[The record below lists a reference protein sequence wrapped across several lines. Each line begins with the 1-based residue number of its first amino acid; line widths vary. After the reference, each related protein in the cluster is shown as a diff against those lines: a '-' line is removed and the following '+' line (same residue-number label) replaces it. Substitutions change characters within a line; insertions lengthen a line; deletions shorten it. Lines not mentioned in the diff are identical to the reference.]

1 MKKIRKILSI
11 LLIIITLFTNISGV
25 YAKSI
30 PESEKIN
37 LKFDHLCLSVLK
49 VKGKDM
55 LKEVAYICYKDPDT
69 GISYPAFCVQPENKG
84 VGTGAG
90 DSYDVKISQL
100 NSPILW
106 RILYKGY
113 VGSSYKDW
121 KLECDDDLY
130 YATKTAVHCFAD
142 NIAPKGK
149 YEAPHRVG
157 YGENASYEDVLRRGR
172 KVLEVAQALY
182 DYANSSTDNYIQ
194 GVVNIVKEN
203 SSETIID
210 GEKYLIQNF
219 KLNSNKELSSYD
231 VSISNFPT
239 GTKILDSSNNQRS
252 KMTEATFKVAI
263 PENKI
268 TDNFTGDINVSNAQV
283 RTYPIFYADSEN
295 SETQNYVISSKY
307 EPVKASITLNID
319 AYKSILKI
327 EKKDDENAPVVG
339 VVFNLKYEN
348 GTDIGDFTTDK
359 NGVIMATKLRQGNI
373 IVTEKSVPE
382 GYVMDTSSKNVT
394 LKYNSTSNLEITNNL
409 KRGNIRIIKVD
420 RDDNEA
426 KLEGVEFE
434 VLGEDDEVLETLI
447 TDEKGEAI
455 TSMYSIKD
463 YPKLKI
469 REKEALEDYVLE
481 GNLQTIELEDGIT
494 KDVIFQN
501 EKIKGK
507 IKILKISEDDNLI
520 NGSKKGT
527 PIKDVVFEIRNSE
540 GKLVQEI
547 TTDKDGIALSNELE
561 KGIYVIKE
569 VKANEEYELTDE
581 EFIIEIVEH
590 GRIEELTV
598 TNKSKIP
605 EPEPEPEP
613 EPVPVPETKP
623 EPVPK
628 PVPEPKPKIE
638 KDVPKLPRTGF

>member
-1 MKKIRKILSI
+1 MKKTRKILSI
-11 LLIIITLFTNISGV
+11 LLLIITLFTSISGV
-25 YAKSI
+25 DAKSI

-55 LKEVAYICYKDPDT
+55 LKEVAYVCYKDQDS

-121 KLECDDDLY
+121 GLECDDDLY

-142 NIAPKGK
+142 NIEPKGK

-182 DYANSSTDNYIQ
+182 DYATLSNDNYIQ

-210 GEKYLIQNF
+210 EEKYLVQNF

-231 VSISNFPT
+231 VSISNFPA
-239 GTKILDSSNNQRS
+239 GTKILDSSNNLHS
-252 KMTEATFKVAI
+252 KMTNAIFKVAV
-263 PENKI
+263 PESKI
-268 TDNFTGDINVSNAQV
+268 IDNFTGVINVSNAQV

-307 EPVKASITLNID
+307 EPVKSSTTLNID

-327 EKKDDENAPVVG
+327 EKKDDENAPVAG

-373 IVTEKSVPE
+373 IVTEKSVPD
-382 GYVMDTSSKNVT
+382 GYVMDMSSKNVT

-434 VLGEDDEVLETLI
+434 VLGEDNKVLETLI
-447 TDEKGEAI
+447 TDKKGEAI

-469 REKEALEDYVLE
+469 REKATLEDYVLE
-481 GNLQTIELEDGIT
+481 ENVQTIELEDGIT
-494 KDVIFQN
+494 KDIVFQN

-520 NGSKKGT
+520 NGNKKGT

-547 TTDKDGIALSNELE
+547 TTNEDGIALSNELE

-569 VKANEEYELTDE
+569 VKASEEYELTDE
-581 EFIIEIVEH
+581 EFIIEIIEH
-590 GRIEELTV
+590 GKIKELTV
-598 TNKSKIP
+598 TNKSKVP
-605 EPEPEPEP
+605 EPAP
-613 EPVPVPETKP
+613 EPVPE
-623 EPVPK
+623 
-628 PVPEPKPKIE
+628 PKIE